1 MAEETTDIEETEVT
15 SEASTTDRPA
25 ETAPP
30 PSFEV
35 GGEKYSQEE
44 LQEVHKYYGQLE
56 EYAKGLEEFREA
68 TNRLMNPETDLGV
81 KKRDAR

>member
-56 EYAKGLEEFREA
+56 EYAKPA
-68 TNRLMNPETDLGV
+68 WAMSP
-81 KKRDAR
+81 KAKPKQ